1 MASDATTAALA
12 ASSPALDHAD
22 ASALTIVCAWCGRI
36 RRRTGW
42 RRPAS
47 RASHVAPT
55 APVSHAMCPRCLRAL
70 SAGVGAAG

>member
-1 MASDATTAALA
+1 MASDATTAAHA
-12 ASSPALDHAD
+12 VSNPALDRPPD

-47 RASHVAPT
+47 RASQVAPA

-70 SAGVGAAG
+70 GVGATG